1 MLFPDIN
8 PQYKTDADNN
18 ILKKMESF
26 YSDSIL
32 INQSFWSEASIDTM
46 FEAGDQTLY
55 NEIYGNIPIRRRK
68 NFNFNRI
75 RRIVNM
81 ISGHQRRTRKSI
93 IATPR
98 DNANNKTADQL
109 SKALL
114 WSCNND
120 DILET
125 ISTSFHGALV
135 TGLNLLQV
143 WNDYSSDPVSG
154 NIRVD
159 NCSYNSFLIDP
170 FFRKPDLSDCNG
182 LWKRSYL
189 TKSECISLIP
199 DKKDEILNLPG
210 ASQYGPRDGKFQ
222 YMPESYDYNN
232 SRLVTYDEF
241 YYKDFRPQTL
251 VVDTVTGET
260 MEWSGD
266 ENSLRQYLRAYPQIS
281 TLEQQIPTVK
291 TAIVVSG
298 VVMYDGPNPLGI
310 DRYPFVPV
318 FGYYNP
324 QLVDFQ
330 HRIQGVVRGL
340 RDAQF
345 IYNRRKLIE
354 LDILESQIN
363 SGYIYKENALVD
375 PADVFLQGQGKGL
388 ALKASANM
396 TDVQPIVPPAIP
408 PTTLQVSEIMGRE
421 IQEISGVNEELLGSD
436 EGDKAGILSM
446 LRQGAGLTTLQPL
459 FDQLDQ
465 SQKLLGNILIET
477 IQNNFSVG
485 KIKRVIQEEPTPEF
499 FNKNF
504 GKYDAV
510 VEDGLNTATQRQMQ
524 FSQMLHLRE
533 AGVPISTADLLDAST
548 LQNKNKIMEN
558 AVKQEQQAA
567 QVQEQRMN
575 LEMAQIQSQIK
586 LAEARAQA
594 DQGLGLERVSR
605 VQENQALAVERRAEA
620 EKDRELGILHLVKA
634 AKELEDMDINQLER
648 IINLIKQNSA
658 QEGQEQPQENL
669 I

>member
-18 ILKKMESF
+18 ILKKMQSF
-26 YSDSIL
+26 YDDSIL
-32 INQSFWSEASIDTM
+32 INQSFWGEASIDTM

-55 NEIYGNIPIRRRK
+55 NEIYGNVPIRRRK
-68 NFNFNRI
+68 SFNFNRI

-114 WSCNND
+114 WACNND

-210 ASQYGPRDGKFQ
+210 AEQYGPRDGKFQ

-241 YYKDFRPQTL
+241 YYKDFREQTL

-260 MEWSGD
+260 MEWGGD
-266 ENSLRQYLRAYPQIS
+266 QEALREYLRAYPQIS

-330 HRIQGVVRGL
+330 YRIQGVVRAL
-340 RDAQF
+340 RDPQF

-396 TDVQPIVPPAIP
+396 TDVQQIQPPAIP

-421 IQEISGVNEELLGSD
+421 IQEISGVNEELLGSAD
-436 EGDKAGILSM
+436 DDKAGILSM

-533 AGVPISTADLLDAST
+533 AGVPISTTDLLDAST

-567 QVQEQRMN
+567 EMQQQRMN

-658 QEGQEQPQENL
+658 QEAQEQPQEKL

>member
-8 PQYKTDADNN
+8 PQYKTDADHN

-32 INQSFWSEASIDTM
+32 INQSFWGEASIDTM

-55 NEIYGNIPIRRRK
+55 NEIYGNVPIRRRK

-81 ISGHQRRTRKSI
+81 ISGHQRRNRKSI

-98 DNANNKTADQL
+98 DNASNKTADQL

-114 WSCNND
+114 WTCNND

-189 TKSECISLIP
+189 TKSECIALIP

-210 ASQYGPRDGKFQ
+210 TDQYGPKDGKFQ

-241 YYKDFRPQTL
+241 YYRDFRPQTL

-260 MEWSGD
+260 MEWSGN
-266 ENSLRQYLRAYPQIS
+266 EEALREYLRAYPQIS

-298 VVMYDGPNPLGI
+298 VVMYDGSNTLGI

-330 HRIQGVVRGL
+330 YRIQGVVRSL
-340 RDAQF
+340 RDPQF

-375 PADVFLQGQGKGL
+375 PSDVFLQGQGKGL
-388 ALKASANM
+388 ALKATANM
-396 TDVQPIVPPAIP
+396 TDIQPIVPPAIP

-421 IQEISGVNEELLGSD
+421 IQEISGVNEELLGSAD
-436 EGDKAGILSM
+436 DDKAGILSM

-510 VEDGLNTATQRQMQ
+510 IEDGLNTSTQKQMQ
-524 FSQMLHLRE
+524 FAQMLHLRE

-567 QVQEQRMN
+567 EMQQQRMN

-620 EKDRELGILHLVKA
+620 EKDRELGVLHLVKA

-648 IINLIKQNSA
+648 IINLVKENSA
-658 QEGQEQPQENL
+658 LENPEQPQENS